1 MVHRIVPGIPLLLSS
16 FRNEVIQFYFVF
28 VADFAQFCQLFL
40 LLVLKN
46 IRGWIVRGKQF
57 TQCGG
62 APKSDASRLNY
73 CHRWR
78 WCLVVL
84 HWQGVVVVVVVVGQ
98 NLTNSFVDGA
108 EAE

>member
-78 WCLVVL
+78 WCLVVFLVIL
-84 HWQGVVVVVVVVGQ
+84 HWQGVVVLLLLVKFEQVPY
-98 NLTNSFVDGA
+98 
-108 EAE
+108 

>member
-1 MVHRIVPGIPLLLSS
+1 MVRRIVPGIPLLLSS

-28 VADFAQFCQLFL
+28 VADFAQFCQLSL

-62 APKSDASRLNY
+62 APKSDTSRLNY
-73 CHRWR
+73 CDRWR
-78 WCLVVL
+78 WSLVVFLVIL
-84 HWQGVVVVVVVVGQ
+84 HWQGVVVVVVVGQ
-98 NLTNSFVDGA
+98 I
-108 EAE
+108 